1 MTSHRRRPLLRS
13 RSSAAPPLDDD
24 DLLSEI
30 LLRLPPLPSSLPR
43 ASAVCKR
50 WRCLA
55 YNPAFSRRFRLHHRR
70 NPPLLGYFRA
80 GIPKLCFQPTMAAPN
95 RVPPGRLSLKFN
107 SYVRV
112 LGRRH
117 GLVLILEWPQLLVCD
132 PVTGHQHR
140 LAYPPEFDPDN
151 SLINGAVLRSAA
163 GAGDVHFQVVLVGSD
178 YEKKLLACVYSSE
191 TGVWG
196 TLIST
201 PIPSGNSL
209 CTRVCWEHAVLVG
222 DSLYWILAGTTL
234 FNLLEFD
241 LKTESL
247 AALPLPADKPYDAVL
262 MNCPEG
268 RFTVMRAEG
277 GGLGLLSVSGFTAQI
292 WKRKTDFDGVTSWG
306 MGATVEL
313 DKRLSMDSEDYLDI
327 EGYAEDNN
335 LVFLWTGRSLFT
347 VKLEPLQCNKLFDTN
362 NRACYYPFEAVYA
375 TGT

>member
-1 MTSHRRRPLLRS
+1 MTSRRRRPLLRC
-13 RSSAAPPLDDD
+13 RSSAAMPLDDD

-55 YNPAFSRRFRLHHRR
+55 SDPAFSRRFRIHHRR
-70 NPPLLGYFRA
+70 NPPLLGCFHG
-80 GIPKLCFQPTMAAPN
+80 GIPELCFQPTMAAPN
-95 RVPPGRLSLKFN
+95 RVPSGRLSLQFK
-107 SYVRV
+107 SHVRV
-112 LGRRH
+112 LGCRH
-117 GLVLILEWPQLLVCD
+117 GLVLILDQTPQLLVWD
-132 PVTGHQHR
+132 PVTGHQHL
-140 LAYPPEFDPDN
+140 LAYPPEFDLAN
-151 SLINGAVLRSAA
+151 SWISGAVLRSAA
-163 GAGDVHFQVVLVGSD
+163 GEVHFQVVLVVSE

-191 TGVWG
+191 TGAWG

-209 CTRVCWEHAVLVG
+209 HTRVCWEHAVLVG

-247 AALPLPADKPYDAVL
+247 TVIPLPADKSYDAVL
-262 MNCPEG
+262 NSPEG

-277 GGLGLLSVSGFTAQI
+277 GGLGLLSVSGFTAQL
-292 WKRKTDFDGVTSWG
+292 WKRKTDFDGVASWG
-306 MGATVEL
+306 MGRTVEL
-313 DKRLSMDSEDYLDI
+313 DELLSMDSKDYLDI